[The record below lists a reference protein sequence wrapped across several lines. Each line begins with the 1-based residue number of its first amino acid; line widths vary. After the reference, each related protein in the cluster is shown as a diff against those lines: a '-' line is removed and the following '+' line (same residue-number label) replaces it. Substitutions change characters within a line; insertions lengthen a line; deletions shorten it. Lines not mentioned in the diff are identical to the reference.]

1 MEHMYCH
8 STIQGLN
15 NWTTG
20 MFTKFGWMI
29 LAHDAG
35 KTELIR
41 GYIHSLQYLLECIR
55 TKQKKIKDRDTIH
68 ELKTLEGS
76 VKILLT
82 YTKKNLSIDS
92 KKKKD

>member
-29 LAHDAG
+29 LAHHAG
-35 KTELIR
+35 KKDLIR

-55 TKQKKIKDRDTIH
+55 KKQIKMKDKDTVH

-76 VKILLT
+76 VQILLT
-82 YTKKNLSIDS
+82 YTKKHLSIDS